1 MKNNK
6 YIFPAVFEFGNEEI
20 GVYFPDLDGCITG
33 GSTELEAF
41 QLAQEVLALHLLGM
55 EEDGETIPTPT
66 SLFDLDLQANERA
79 VIVEVYM
86 TAVRMSNKN
95 KSVNRTVTLPAWLN
109 EKGLEHGVNFS
120 QLLQEALMEKLV

>member
-6 YIFPAVFEFGNEEI
+6 YTFPAVFEFGNEEI

-41 QLAQEVLALHLLGM
+41 QSAQEVLALHLLGM
-55 EEDGETIPTPT
+55 EEDGEIIPEPT
-66 SLFDLDLQANERA
+66 ALFDLDLQKNERA

-86 TAVRMSNKN
+86 PAVRMTNKN
-95 KSVNRTVTLPAWLN
+95 KLINRTVTLPAWLN
-109 EKGLEHGVNFS
+109 AKGLEHGINFS
-120 QLLQEALMEKLV
+120 QVLQEALMEKLV